1 MQWHIL
7 YAHHYHY
14 DRNIAGNMAQGMCV
28 RVWRVL
34 IHPHIISSM
43 WFMRDRVI
51 GVKGDLCNRRGNRQ
65 AEHVKTQG
73 PCYPRM
79 HSAEPFHAKFTP
91 TVIHFASLHQTQQ
104 ALALAHNAHMHY
116 TIYQHLMVRTTTKE
130 KLDSFI
136 FS

>member
-1 MQWHIL
+1 MCAAEAFNDMQWHIL
-7 YAHHYHY
+7 YVHSYHC
-14 DRNIAGNMAQGMCV
+14 DRNIVDNMARGMCV

-43 WFMRDRVI
+43 WFMRDHVI
-51 GVKGDLCNRRGNRQ
+51 GKGDLCNRRGNRQ
-65 AEHVKTQG
+65 AEHAKTQG

-79 HSAEPFHAKFTP
+79 HSAEPLHAKFTP

-104 ALALAHNAHMHY
+104 ALALAHN
-116 TIYQHLMVRTTTKE
+116 KE